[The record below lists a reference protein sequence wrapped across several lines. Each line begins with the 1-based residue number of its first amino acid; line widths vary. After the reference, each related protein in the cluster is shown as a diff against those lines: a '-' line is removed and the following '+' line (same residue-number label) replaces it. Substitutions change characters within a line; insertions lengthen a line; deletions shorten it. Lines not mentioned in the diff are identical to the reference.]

1 MKGRSTCHGRIS
13 DQTPQSGATD
23 RGRPNARLL
32 LPATPLAQTM
42 RRILVGAMLGMIPLA
57 MSLRVQAQA
66 PPAASAAAD
75 QNTPGLFADQ
85 NSPQSFAASVPP
97 QAAAS
102 FQSRPIL
109 SLPEMFVRQWTPQ
122 NQRFAFEEF
131 KMTEDNQS
139 QKLTLKETI
148 YLALKH
154 NPGLASVALDP
165 VASTESVRAANAVF
179 DPQLSS
185 QIDIAKQ
192 VTPVS
197 SPFQNPNSVTNTQ
210 KFYDWNFGISKV
222 LSTTNG
228 TLGLTFNNDRE
239 LTNSSFS
246 PVNPVYTPTMVLS
259 LSQPLLQNFGWRFA
273 TINVR
278 LAESAQ
284 RVSQWN
290 YASSLNDFV
299 QRIGNDYWG
308 IVQAQE
314 NLKVQQSALEFNND
328 LVRVN
333 GASVRIGMMAPVNLS
348 EALSAAATARA
359 NVQAATAGVDI
370 AEATLRQDVAFNPVR
385 AVLAQSIE
393 PVERPDTQSDQH
405 ESDPAAFEKMIDD
418 SPSLAGLRESIV
430 GALIQVKYAE
440 NQTLPQ
446 LNFGVQFGLTSEA
459 GNSKC
464 TATITVPT
472 FANCFDPSGPKVT
485 PGEDNAAELPFAGDY
500 GSALNRLFNFAFY
513 DYAAVLGFSIPLN
526 NAAPQAALAQARIS
540 LEQNRLQYQ
549 QALYQAALQVK
560 AGLSNLRAFE
570 EQVESTAQATSY
582 AEESLRDVQVQFRV
596 GTATTNQLLQYQ
608 SNLVTAQGN
617 QVQADVGLENAR
629 LALWHAEGS
638 LLGHFNIN
646 FEIHNPHQSPW
657 YSRF

>member
-1 MKGRSTCHGRIS
+1 MKERSTFHGRIS
-13 DQTPQSGATD
+13 SQIAQSGGGAC
-23 RGRPNARLL
+23 GKSNALL
-32 LPATPLAQTM
+32 SVAAGPQPRTM
-42 RRILVGAMLGMIPLA
+42 TRVLVGAMLGMILIA
-57 MSLRVQAQA
+57 IGSRVQAQSA
-66 PPAASAAAD
+66 PGGGIAPA
-75 QNTPGLFADQ
+75 QNSPGLFADQ
-85 NSPQSFAASVPP
+85 NAPENFAASVPNH
-97 QAAAS
+97 AAAP
-102 FQSRPIL
+102 FESRPIL
-109 SLPEMFVRQWTPQ
+109 SLPEMFARQWTSQ

-131 KMTEDNQS
+131 KIAEDNQP

-154 NPGLASVALDP
+154 NPGLASVVLDP
-165 VASTESVRAANAVF
+165 VASTESVKAANAVF

-185 QIDIAKQ
+185 QIDMAKE

-197 SPFQNPNSVTNTQ
+197 SPFQNPNSVANAE
-210 KFYDWNFGISKV
+210 KFYDWNFGMSKV

-239 LTNSSFS
+239 LTNSAFS

-314 NLKVQQSALEFNND
+314 NLSVQQSALEFNND

-359 NVQAATAGVDI
+359 NVQAAAAGLDI
-370 AEATLRQDVAFNPVR
+370 AEATLRQDVAFNPAR
-385 AVLAQSIE
+385 AVLAQPIE
-393 PVERPDTQSDQH
+393 PIEHPDTGPEEH
-405 ESDPAAFEKMIDD
+405 ESDQAAFEKMIDD
-418 SPSLAGLRESIV
+418 SPALAGLRESIV

-440 NQTLPQ
+440 NQMLPQ

-464 TATITVPT
+464 TATITVPS
-472 FANCFDPSGPKVT
+472 FANCFDPSGPKVM
-485 PGEDNAAELPFAGDY
+485 PGQDNAAELPFNGGY
-500 GSALNRLFNFAFY
+500 GSALNGLFNFAFY

-549 QALYQAALQVK
+549 QGLYQAALQVK
-560 AGLSNLRAFE
+560 AALSNRRAFQ

-617 QVQADVGLENAR
+617 EVQADVGLENAR
-629 LALWHAEGS
+629 LALWHAEGT

-646 FEIHNPHQSPW
+646 FELRDPHQSPW
-657 YSRF
+657 YARF

>member
-1 MKGRSTCHGRIS
+1 
-13 DQTPQSGATD
+13 
-23 RGRPNARLL
+23 
-32 LPATPLAQTM
+32 M
-42 RRILVGAMLGMIPLA
+42 RRVLVGVMLGMILLA
-57 MSLRVQAQA
+57 MSLRVQAQS
-66 PPAASAAAD
+66 PPAASAGAD
-75 QNTPGLFADQ
+75 QNIPELFADQ
-85 NSPQSFAASVPP
+85 NSPQSFTASVPSH
-97 QAAAS
+97 AGAS

-109 SLPEMFVRQWTPQ
+109 SLPEMFIRQWTPR
-122 NQRFAFEEF
+122 QRFSFQEF
-131 KMTEDNQS
+131 KMAEDNQS

-165 VASTESVRAANAVF
+165 VTSIESVKAANAVF

-185 QIDIAKQ
+185 QIDLAKQ

-197 SPFQNPNSVTNTQ
+197 SPFQNPNSVANAQ

-359 NVQAATAGVDI
+359 NVQAAAAGVDI
-370 AEATLRQDVAFNPVR
+370 AEATLRQDVAFNPAR
-385 AVLAQSIE
+385 RLCS
-393 PVERPDTQSDQH
+393 R
-405 ESDPAAFEKMIDD
+405 
-418 SPSLAGLRESIV
+418 
-430 GALIQVKYAE
+430 
-440 NQTLPQ
+440 
-446 LNFGVQFGLTSEA
+446 
-459 GNSKC
+459 
-464 TATITVPT
+464 
-472 FANCFDPSGPKVT
+472 
-485 PGEDNAAELPFAGDY
+485 
-500 GSALNRLFNFAFY
+500 NR
-513 DYAAVLGFSIPLN
+513 
-526 NAAPQAALAQARIS
+526 
-540 LEQNRLQYQ
+540 
-549 QALYQAALQVK
+549 
-560 AGLSNLRAFE
+560 SN
-570 EQVESTAQATSY
+570 
-582 AEESLRDVQVQFRV
+582 
-596 GTATTNQLLQYQ
+596 
-608 SNLVTAQGN
+608 
-617 QVQADVGLENAR
+617 
-629 LALWHAEGS
+629 
-638 LLGHFNIN
+638 
-646 FEIHNPHQSPW
+646 P
-657 YSRF
+657 